1 MAEELVAF
9 GSSEYAKEVL
19 GGVWGAPP
27 PLRLEAEA
35 GLQRLLAVLAAR
47 GLVHSARDISD
58 GGIAVAL
65 AQSAFPN
72 DIGAAVE
79 QEPSLMAHPLFGLF
93 AEPASTVL
101 VTADAAALLQKLKT
115 LAAENNIF
123 AVAIGATGGN
133 RLEITVDRE
142 PVHLCSARRAAPA
155 LGHRPRIQS
164 PRRGPCMTQRLYQGV
179 EGVRRPARTESCVR
193 RDFRGARIAT
203 GCIAPRDHELPIA
216 CAQRPKLHEECGV
229 MAIYGHP
236 DAAREA
242 YLGLY
247 ALQHRGQE
255 SAGIATADGQRL
267 ANIKGMGLVSEIF
280 TDDVLA
286 KLPGTMAIGHTRYST
301 TGDSALLNA
310 QPIRVDSTK
319 GLIAIAHNGNLVNL
333 GNLRVKLEREG
344 AYFQTTSDSE
354 IIVQLIAHS
363 HAGTL
368 VDAIADSLSQ
378 VEGAFSIV
386 MMTRDRIFAARDPRG
401 FRPLSMGRIKN
412 PGGPDTVIFA
422 SETCAFDLLRA
433 EYLRDVL
440 PGELVMVTE
449 DGVTSRQ
456 YASGVAQASCIFE
469 HVYFSRPDSRVFGR
483 WVQESRDRM
492 GRQLARESGV
502 PADVVVPVPDS
513 GVTAAL
519 GYAEEAGIPFRF
531 GLIRNHYVGRTF
543 IAPEQ
548 RVRDFGVRLKLNP
561 VHNLLEGKRVIL
573 IDDSIIR
580 GTTSRKIVRMVRG
593 AGAKEVHL
601 RISCPP
607 TVSPCF
613 YGVDTPSKRDL
624 IAANQSIE
632 EIRQFIEADSL
643 AYLSLEGL
651 LASCDGGE
659 GNRLLRRLLHRQLPH
674 PVDRRGRDP
683 AGRRHHLISD

>member
-1 MAEELVAF
+1 MI
-9 GSSEYAKEVL
+9 
-19 GGVWGAPP
+19 
-27 PLRLEAEA
+27 RL
-35 GLQRLLAVLAAR
+35 
-47 GLVHSARDISD
+47 
-58 GGIAVAL
+58 
-65 AQSAFPN
+65 
-72 DIGAAVE
+72 
-79 QEPSLMAHPLFGLF
+79 
-93 AEPASTVL
+93 
-101 VTADAAALLQKLKT
+101 
-115 LAAENNIF
+115 
-123 AVAIGATGGN
+123 
-133 RLEITVDRE
+133 
-142 PVHLCSARRAAPA
+142 
-155 LGHRPRIQS
+155 
-164 PRRGPCMTQRLYQGV
+164 LYQGV
-179 EGVRRPARTESCVR
+179 PGEIDATINMRCHPERSAAESKDPR
-193 RDFRGARIAT
+193 LSFANSPQNMGAPSFPHLFAERVGNQEPCPVNSFASDT
-203 GCIAPRDHELPIA
+203 
-216 CAQRPKLHEECGV
+216 LHEECGV
-229 MAIYGHP
+229 VAIYGYP
-236 DAAREA
+236 NAARET

-255 SAGIATADGQRL
+255 SAGIATADGSHL

-286 KLPGTMAIGHTRYST
+286 KLPGRMAIGHTRYST

-333 GNLRVKLEREG
+333 GNVRARLERDG

-378 VEGAFSIV
+378 VDGAFSIV

-401 FRPLSMGRIKN
+401 FRPLSMGRMKS
-412 PGGPDTVIFA
+412 PQGPDTIVFA

-433 EYLRDVL
+433 EFIRDIL
-440 PGELVMVTE
+440 PGELVMVSE

-456 YASGVAQASCIFE
+456 YASGVPQASCIFE
-469 HVYFSRPDSRVFGR
+469 HVYFARPDSRIFGR
-483 WVQESRDRM
+483 WVQESRDQM

-502 PADVVVPVPDS
+502 PADLVVPVPDS

-519 GYAEEAGIPFRF
+519 GYAEESGIRFRL

-543 IAPEQ
+543 IEPEQ

-561 VHNLLEGKRVIL
+561 VHNLLAGKRVIL

-593 AGAKEVHL
+593 AGATEVHL

-607 TVSPCF
+607 TISPCF
-613 YGVDTPSKRDL
+613 YGVDTPSKREL
-624 IAANQSIE
+624 IAANNSVE
-632 EIRQFIEADSL
+632 EIRKFIEADSL

-651 LASCDGGE
+651 LAAVRDEHKTGYCTACYT
-659 GNRLLRRLLHRQLPH
+659 GNYPTQWVDVEDILPAAAL
-674 PVDRRGRDP
+674 P
-683 AGRRHHLISD
+683 